1 MQKSQLALAFKM
13 TDKERIQKTFFLRM
27 CTPLIFFFIMML
39 VQSKHMRGHINV
51 MIVIK
56 ISMVIGVLV
65 AVFYFIL
72 CNW

>member
-1 MQKSQLALAFKM
+1 MQKFQLAFKM
-13 TDKERIQKTFFLRM
+13 TDMERILKTFFSGNVY
-27 CTPLIFFFIMML
+27 PPHFFIMML
-39 VQSKHMRGHINV
+39 VQSKHRRGHINV

-56 ISMVIGVLV
+56 ISTVIGVMV